1 VARVFPSGLQRVD
14 ANLFGPPRDGVRVTV
29 TGARGEKAGFHVGDV
44 IVAVD
49 GIGIHNQDQ
58 LTTAWRMDAR
68 PQISFLVW
76 TDGKFTTIQSPIR
89 ETWTSGTFVNYRAA
103 ARKP

>member
-1 VARVFPSGLQRVD
+1 
-14 ANLFGPPRDGVRVTV
+14 
-29 TGARGEKAGFHVGDV
+29 
-44 IVAVD
+44 
-49 GIGIHNQDQ
+49 
-58 LTTAWRMDAR
+58 MDAR

>member
-1 VARVFPSGLQRVD
+1 
-14 ANLFGPPRDGVRVTV
+14 VTV